1 MAVHG
6 VAAGETRSAE
16 EAETQCQGGG
26 DEVCFIAGSV
36 LSEAGVD
43 AVMSG
48 RSPGMDIGRGHD
60 RGVWRYLADDHA
72 GLASLQLPAPLVR
85 DGRYQVHAQQHWA
98 VLEIVTEDT
107 SKNLRYLT

>member
-60 RGVWRYLADDHA
+60 RGVR
-72 GLASLQLPAPLVR
+72 R
-85 DGRYQVHAQQHWA
+85 
-98 VLEIVTEDT
+98 
-107 SKNLRYLT
+107 